1 MLSKYLIAP
10 SFTILLI
17 SGLLILFFIIVLF
30 LNLNEIKKFNTFQKL
45 SILGVLIVGVSS
57 HGLIHLGLEEKYNFN
72 PYNWF

>member
-1 MLSKYLIAP
+1 
-10 SFTILLI
+10 
-17 SGLLILFFIIVLF
+17 VLF

>member
-57 HGLIHLGLEEKYNFN
+57 HGLIYLGLEEKYNYN